1 MGLRNVLLLTFCAF
15 VLSRCVPDSI
25 CSDGDA
31 CTGTLK
37 QPDLCGQDICN
48 PGAPVCPVFVK
59 STPSIS
65 GEEKGSL
72 EVTNNEKWVYL
83 IWNSESE
90 FRVKNAYLY
99 VSRDPLQTDDPSK
112 FPFHI
117 TMNTEENVMQAR
129 VSLEMLKYPT
139 ELDPIYIALRLENAA
154 GAGIWMEGLFTPTHH
169 SHGGSFSFTSV
180 CHCDGYSHTQE
191 LINYNVEIYSF
202 SEYPFEDMRDNT
214 NNMVNS
220 ASCFV
225 LPFILLIVMLVL

>member
-1 MGLRNVLLLTFCAF
+1 MRIISYSRYIWTLSFFKTLFIMLRNVLLLTFCAF

-112 FPFHI
+112 FLI
-117 TMNTEENVMQAR
+117 TDNLLPKSAAINATGNATAGKLMGKLMDKAQKFGR
-129 VSLEMLKYPT
+129 IISLK
-139 ELDPIYIALRLENAA
+139 
-154 GAGIWMEGLFTPTHH
+154 GISGD
-169 SHGGSFSFTSV
+169 V
-180 CHCDGYSHTQE
+180 
-191 LINYNVEIYSF
+191 
-202 SEYPFEDMRDNT
+202 
-214 NNMVNS
+214 
-220 ASCFV
+220 
-225 LPFILLIVMLVL
+225 